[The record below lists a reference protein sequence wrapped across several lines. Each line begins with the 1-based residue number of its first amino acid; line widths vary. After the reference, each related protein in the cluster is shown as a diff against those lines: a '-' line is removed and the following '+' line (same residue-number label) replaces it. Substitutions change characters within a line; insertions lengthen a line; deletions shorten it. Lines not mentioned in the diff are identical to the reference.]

1 MQILRHI
8 LMGMPK
14 MSLKKLIYEHFA
26 IVSKILFPK
35 INKKFP
41 KSSINNSKNII
52 YYQKKLFLLI

>member
-1 MQILRHI
+1 
-8 LMGMPK
+8 MGMPK